1 MIHEAVVSR
10 CCIYSAVIFIQCDPS
25 FSGSYQGQKHRTRR
39 SANPPASRS
48 LISRL
53 ISAGSSGTPPYMS
66 EQDDILAAN
75 AAYYEAFA
83 SADFGKMSHIWANDE
98 VTCVHPGW
106 PVLIG
111 RPAILES
118 YRNIFSNPNQDR
130 IEPHNAIAMVR
141 GDEGRVIC
149 VELIGGNTLAL
160 AATNWFRRVDGA
172 WRMIHHQASPI
183 AAAVGVAAPQPHG
196 RRLN

>member
-1 MIHEAVVSR
+1 
-10 CCIYSAVIFIQCDPS
+10 
-25 FSGSYQGQKHRTRR
+25 
-39 SANPPASRS
+39 
-48 LISRL
+48 
-53 ISAGSSGTPPYMS
+53 MS

-83 SADFGKMSHIWANDE
+83 SADFSQMSRVWADDD

-106 PVLIG
+106 PVLVG

-118 YRNIFSNPNQDR
+118 YRNILGNPNQDR
-130 IEPHNAIAMVR
+130 IEPHNAVAMVY

-149 VELIGGNTLAL
+149 VELVGGTAFAL
-160 AATNWFRRVDGA
+160 AATNWFRRVDGG

-183 AAAVGVAAPQPHG
+183 AAAIAEPPAATPG

>member
-1 MIHEAVVSR
+1 M
-10 CCIYSAVIFIQCDPS
+10 
-25 FSGSYQGQKHRTRR
+25 
-39 SANPPASRS
+39 N
-48 LISRL
+48 
-53 ISAGSSGTPPYMS
+53 

-75 AAYYEAFA
+75 ATYYQAFA
-83 SADFGKMSHIWANDE
+83 SADFGKMSHVWADDE

-118 YRNIFSNPNQDR
+118 YRNIFGNPNQER
-130 IEPHNAIAMVR
+130 IEPHNAMAMVR

-149 VELIGGNTLAL
+149 IELIDGNDLAL
-160 AATNWFRRVDGA
+160 VATNWFRRFDGA
-172 WRMIHHQASPI
+172 WRMIHHQASSI
-183 AAAVGVAAPQPHG
+183 ATAAGVAAPQPQG

>member
-1 MIHEAVVSR
+1 VAL
-10 CCIYSAVIFIQCDPS
+10 
-25 FSGSYQGQKHRTRR
+25 
-39 SANPPASRS
+39 RS

-53 ISAGSSGTPPYMS
+53 ISTGSSGTSSYMS
-66 EQDDILAAN
+66 QQDDILAAN
-75 AAYYEAFA
+75 AAYYKAFA
-83 SADFGKMSHIWANDE
+83 GADFGKMSHIWADDE

-111 RPAILES
+111 RSAILES
-118 YRNIFSNPNQDR
+118 YRNILGNPNQDR
-130 IEPHNAIAMVR
+130 IEPHNAMAMVR

-149 VELIGGNTLAL
+149 VELIGGNALAL

-183 AAAVGVAAPQPHG
+183 AGGVEVTAPQLQG
-196 RRLN
+196 RGLN

>member
-1 MIHEAVVSR
+1 
-10 CCIYSAVIFIQCDPS
+10 
-25 FSGSYQGQKHRTRR
+25 
-39 SANPPASRS
+39 
-48 LISRL
+48 
-53 ISAGSSGTPPYMS
+53 MS
-66 EQDDILAAN
+66 QQDDILAAN

-83 SADFGKMSHIWANDE
+83 SADFGKMRHIWADDE

-111 RPAILES
+111 RSAILKS
-118 YRNIFSNPNQDR
+118 YRNILGNPNQDR
-130 IEPHNAIAMVR
+130 IEPHNAMAIVR

-149 VELIGGNTLAL
+149 VELIGGNALAL

-183 AAAVGVAAPQPHG
+183 AGAVGVTAPQPQG

>member
-1 MIHEAVVSR
+1 MAPSISSAKICAPISR
-10 CCIYSAVIFIQCDPS
+10 
-25 FSGSYQGQKHRTRR
+25 
-39 SANPPASRS
+39 ASRS
-48 LISRL
+48 
-53 ISAGSSGTPPYMS
+53 GMSSIGNGVIKSSPVYMS

-83 SADFGKMSHIWANDE
+83 SADFGKMSHIWADDE

-118 YRNIFSNPNQDR
+118 YRNILSNPNQDR

-149 VELIGGNTLAL
+149 VELIGGNALAL
-160 AATNWFRRVDGA
+160 AATNWFRRVDSA

-183 AAAVGVAAPQPHG
+183 AAAAEVAAPQPHG